1 MREKLKEYEHGNNVA
16 KVDKLT
22 EAVHLSATK
31 RPTLNVAEVK
41 KLETEIA
48 RRGTSLSVLM
58 ERAGCALALAAKKAA
73 LKLDLKA
80 SPRIA
85 ILCGSGNNGG
95 DGWVAARKL
104 ASDGCNVVLI
114 SNCDASS
121 IAAEPA
127 KEQAELT
134 EHEAEELPTL
144 EMRIAPKKEV
154 VRETLEAVDIAID
167 AMLGTGFSGT
177 TLREPYASW
186 AEMLNAAHE
195 EGLLVI
201 AADTP
206 SGLCAQTGRAASPCV
221 KADETI
227 TMITSKPG
235 LETPY
240 AFAFC
245 GDVFVAPL
253 AFAEDLIE
261 AALRSRTAEATEKAA
276 LRAQE
281 HPSKKRSDP
290 FRRAE
295 NEDDDG
301 YDPYSDRP
309 PAPAPLF
316 EADPWN

>member
-1 MREKLKEYEHGNNVA
+1 MQEKPGKYDFGSEGAEAGE
-16 KVDKLT
+16 LT
-22 EAVHLSATK
+22 EAILSSSTK

-41 KLETEIA
+41 KLETKIA
-48 RRGTSLSVLM
+48 GRGTSLSVLM

-73 LKLDLKA
+73 RTLDLKA

-85 ILCGSGNNGG
+85 VLCGAGNNGG

-104 ASDGCNVVLI
+104 ASDGCSVVLI
-114 SNCDASS
+114 SHRDASEL
-121 IAAEPA
+121 AAEPA
-127 KEQAELT
+127 KEQAQLT
-134 EHEAEELPTL
+134 EREAAGLPTL
-144 EMRIAPKKEV
+144 EIRIAPENEA
-154 VRETLEAVDIAID
+154 VREVLETADIAID

-177 TLREPYASW
+177 ALREPYAAW
-186 AEMLNAAHE
+186 TNILNEAHKA
-195 EGLLVI
+195 GLFVI
-201 AADTP
+201 AADAP

-221 KADETI
+221 KAHETI

-245 GDVFVAPL
+245 GDVFVASL

-261 AALRSRTAEATEKAA
+261 DVVRERDAKANGEIKPTAHKQAREK
-276 LRAQE
+276 
-281 HPSKKRSDP
+281 SDP

-309 PAPAPLF
+309 PTPTPLF